1 MKIIINN
8 YTKDLT
14 DATCL
19 IKVYQFLTDTKI
31 ISELKEFI
39 AFMAITFG
47 EYVCIV
53 RYLKNGIKFL
63 KYVREQIIEKEIEE
77 LYKK

>member
-8 YTKDLT
+8 HTKDLT

-31 ISELKEFI
+31 ISELKEFNI
-39 AFMAITFG
+39 FMAITFV
-47 EYVCIV
+47 EYACIV
-53 RYLKNGIKFL
+53 RRLKNGYSFEFKE
-63 KYVREQIIEKEIEE
+63 REG
-77 LYKK
+77 L

>member
-8 YTKDLT
+8 KTKDLT

-19 IKVYQFLTDTKI
+19 VKVYQFLTDTRTI
-31 ISELKEFI
+31 EELKDFEV
-39 AFMAITFG
+39 FMAITFG

-53 RYLKNGIKFL
+53 RRLKNGFSFKF
-63 KYVREQIIEKEIEE
+63 KEKEQ
-77 LYKK
+77 L

>member
-8 YTKDLT
+8 HTKDLT

-19 IKVYQFLTDTKI
+19 IKVYQFLTDTKN
-31 ISELKEFI
+31 ISELKEFNV
-39 AFMAITFG
+39 FMAITFG

-53 RYLKNGIKFL
+53 RYLKNGYSFEFKE
-63 KYVREQIIEKEIEE
+63 REG
-77 LYKK
+77 L

>member
-8 YTKDLT
+8 HTKDLT

-19 IKVYQFLTDTKI
+19 VKVYQFLTDTKT
-31 ISELKEFI
+31 ISELKEFN

-47 EYVCIV
+47 EYACIV
-53 RYLKNGIKFL
+53 RHLKNGYSF
-63 KYVREQIIEKEIEE
+63 EFKERI
-77 LYKK
+77 

>member
-8 YTKDLT
+8 KTKDLT

-19 IKVYQFLTDTKI
+19 VKVYQFLTDTRTI
-31 ISELKEFI
+31 EELKDFEV
-39 AFMAITFG
+39 FMAITFG

-53 RYLKNGIKFL
+53 RRLKNGFSFKF
-63 KYVREQIIEKEIEE
+63 KEKDQ
-77 LYKK
+77 L

>member
-8 YTKDLT
+8 HTKDLT

-31 ISELKEFI
+31 IGELKEFNI
-39 AFMAITFG
+39 FMAITFG
-47 EYVCIV
+47 EYACIV
-53 RYLKNGIKFL
+53 RYLKNGYSFEFK
-63 KYVREQIIEKEIEE
+63 KREG
-77 LYKK
+77 L

>member
-8 YTKDLT
+8 HTKDLT

-19 IKVYQFLTDTKI
+19 VKVYQILTDTKI
-31 ISELKEFI
+31 ISELREFI
-39 AFMAITFG
+39 TFMPITFD

-53 RYLKNGIKFL
+53 RRLKNGYSFEFK
-63 KYVREQIIEKEIEE
+63 EKE
-77 LYKK
+77 